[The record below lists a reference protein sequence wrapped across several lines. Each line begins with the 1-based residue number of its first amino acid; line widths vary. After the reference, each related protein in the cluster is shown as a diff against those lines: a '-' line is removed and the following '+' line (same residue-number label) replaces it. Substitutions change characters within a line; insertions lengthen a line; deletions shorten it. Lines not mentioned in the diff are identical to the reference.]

1 MNNSEWTGALWLGRD
16 YALIHG
22 ELGRTAPHAHYA
34 HQVILAPE
42 APVTLL
48 LDDQPH
54 SRHDFFIEA
63 QRVHAILQAPGRSFS
78 LYAEPLTLDL
88 GVLQQ
93 ALSQVE
99 WSLPALEGALHRC
112 PRRPLEDP
120 RIARALLTLEHSLEG
135 KVSAD
140 ALARAANLS
149 QSQLERLFASRLG
162 LPIRRLVLWR
172 RLRLALA
179 RVLAGDSLTAAA
191 HAAGF
196 ADSAHFSRTMKK
208 LFGVTA
214 AHALGRIQVRL
225 LD

>member
-1 MNNSEWTGALWLGRD
+1 MNSTEWTGTLWLGRD

-48 LDDQPH
+48 IEDQPRSGH
-54 SRHDFFIEA
+54 EFFIEA
-63 QRVHAILQAPGRSFS
+63 QRGHAILQAPGRSFS
-78 LYAEPLTLDL
+78 LYAEPLSLDL
-88 GVLQQ
+88 SRLQQ

-99 WSLPALEGALHRC
+99 WSLPALEGALRQC
-112 PRRPLEDP
+112 PRRPVEDP
-120 RIARALLTLEHSLEG
+120 RIARALLALEHSLDG

-140 ALARAANLS
+140 TLARAANLS
-149 QSQLERLFASRLG
+149 LSQLERLFASRIG

-179 RVLAGDSLTAAA
+179 QVLAGHSLTAAA
-191 HAAGF
+191 HEAGF

-214 AHALGRIQVRL
+214 ARSLNRIQLRL

>member
-1 MNNSEWTGALWLGRD
+1 MWLGRD

-22 ELGRTAPHAHYA
+22 ELGRTASHAHYA

-54 SRHDFFIEA
+54 SRHDFFIKA

-99 WSLPALEGALHRC
+99 WSLPALEDALHRC

-120 RIARALLTLEHSLEG
+120 RIARALLALEHSLEG